1 MGVLSKH
8 SLSVEQSCIMHTEDS
23 SLVFAFHIFVLNTC
37 KQLYVE
43 PLKQLHMFTNTSGT
57 QDNSEMK
64 CLHELQVV

>member
-1 MGVLSKH
+1 
-8 SLSVEQSCIMHTEDS
+8 MHTEDS